1 MNLDDLQA
9 MIEKDSVVE
18 LVNLS
23 KHSIE
28 IPVISAKY
36 QNLLMEYLR
45 TQKQIEF
52 KMQKV
57 RKDLLEYY
65 KGYADDS
72 VYKTKPLNRKPAA
85 SEVDTYIKADSD
97 WQVVAAKFE
106 HISMKIRIVEEF
118 VKQLNQRSFMIKNA
132 IDYEKFKNGGF

>member
-9 MIEKDSVVE
+9 MIEKDSVIE

-23 KHSIE
+23 RHSIE
-28 IPVISAKY
+28 IPIISAKY
-36 QNLLMEYLR
+36 QNLLMDYLR
-45 TQKQIEF
+45 IQKQIEF

-57 RKDLLEYY
+57 RKELLEYY
-65 KGYADDS
+65 KGYAEDS
-72 VYKTKPLNRKPAA
+72 VYKSKPLNRKPAA
-85 SEVDTYIKADSD
+85 SEVDTYIKADND
-97 WQVVAAKFE
+97 WQVIAAKFE
-106 HISMKIRIVEEF
+106 HIAMKIRIVEEF

>member
-9 MIEKDSVVE
+9 MIEKDSVIE

-23 KHSIE
+23 RHSIE
-28 IPVISAKY
+28 IPIISAKY
-36 QNLLMEYLR
+36 QNLLMDYLR
-45 TQKQIEF
+45 IQKQIEF

-57 RKDLLEYY
+57 RKELLEYY
-65 KGYADDS
+65 KGYAEDS
-72 VYKTKPLNRKPAA
+72 VYKSKPLNRKPAA
-85 SEVDTYIKADSD
+85 SEVDTYIKADND
-97 WQVVAAKFE
+97 WQVIAAKFE
-106 HISMKIRIVEEF
+106 HITMKIRIVEEF

>member
-9 MIEKDSVVE
+9 MIEKDSVIE

-23 KHSIE
+23 RHSIE
-28 IPVISAKY
+28 IPIISAKY
-36 QNLLMEYLR
+36 QNLLMDYLR
-45 TQKQIEF
+45 IQKQIEF

-57 RKDLLEYY
+57 RKELLEYY
-65 KGYADDS
+65 KGYAEDS
-72 VYKTKPLNRKPAA
+72 VYKSKPLNRKPAA
-85 SEVDTYIKADSD
+85 SEVDTYIKADND
-97 WQVVAAKFE
+97 WQVIAAKFE
-106 HISMKIRIVEEF
+106 YIAMKIRIVEEF